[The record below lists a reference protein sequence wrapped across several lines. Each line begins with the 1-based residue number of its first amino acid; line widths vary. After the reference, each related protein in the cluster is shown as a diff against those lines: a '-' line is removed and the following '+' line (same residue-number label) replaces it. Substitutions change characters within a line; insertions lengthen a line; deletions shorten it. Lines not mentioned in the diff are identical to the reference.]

1 MSKKISLLL
10 ICIFVT
16 TSSFSQIVKSVV
28 LDSVM
33 VQAVKRG
40 FDVGDFIE
48 MVKSDTSFLRGFR
61 NLRNAPHEVKGFMTI
76 YGKKKKISGTRYQLA
91 LQVSDGQRRW
101 MEMQEE
107 KVTGKFYNR
116 KDEPGAYTA
125 ELFDDI
131 FFYTDTL
138 PVLPSSMSISAATNT
153 NNSGNISK
161 LKKLVFNP
169 GAEVEG
175 VPLIGKRMAIFDD
188 EMTRYYDYAI
198 ATANFKD
205 SVSCYV
211 FSCVVKPGAGDYPV
225 LKSLMTWFD
234 RKTFN
239 IVYRE
244 YRYQHRGVLFDFD
257 VTMKITMGYEKD
269 KLIPKQILYSGF
281 WDVPMKKQETVDFEL
296 GFLLK

>member
-1 MSKKISLLL
+1 MLLPTKA
-10 ICIFVT
+10 FTQV
-16 TSSFSQIVKSVV
+16 VKSVV

-61 NLRNAPHEVKGFMTI
+61 NLRNAPHEVTGNMTI
-76 YGKKKKISGTRYQLA
+76 YGKKKKVSGTRYQHA
-91 LQVSDGQRRW
+91 LQVSDGKMRW
-101 MEMQEE
+101 IEMQEE

-116 KDEPGAYTA
+116 GDEPGAYTA

-131 FFYTDTL
+131 FFYHDTL
-138 PVLPSSMSISAATNT
+138 PVLSPSVSISATTNT
-153 NNSGNISK
+153 NNSGNINK

-169 GAEVEG
+169 GAEIEG
-175 VPLIGKRMAIFDD
+175 VPLVGKRLAIFDD
-188 EMTRYYDYAI
+188 DMIRYYDYSI
-198 ATANFKD
+198 TNTTFKD

-211 FSCVVKPGAGDYPV
+211 FSCTVKPDAGDYPV
-225 LKSLMTWFD
+225 LKSLRTWFD

-244 YRYQHRGVLFDFD
+244 YRYQYSGLLFDFD
-257 VTMKITMGYEKD
+257 VTMKITMGYEQD
-269 KLIPKQILYSGF
+269 LLIPKQILYSGY
-281 WDVPMKKQETVDFEL
+281 WDLPLKKKETVDFEL
-296 GFLLK
+296 DFLLR

>member
-1 MSKKISLLL
+1 MRLKIPLLL
-10 ICIFVT
+10 LYLSLT
-16 TSSFSQIVKSVV
+16 TSAFSQVVKSVV

-61 NLRNAPHEVKGFMTI
+61 NLRNAPHDVKGNMTI
-76 YGKKKKISGTRYQLA
+76 YGKKKKISGTRYQHA
-91 LQVSDGQRRW
+91 LQVSDGKRRW

-107 KVTGKFYNR
+107 NVTGKFYNR

-131 FFYTDTL
+131 FFYKDTL
-138 PVLPSSMSISAATNT
+138 PVLSSSVSISAATNT

-169 GAEVEG
+169 GAEIDG

-188 EMTRYYDYAI
+188 EMVRYYDYSI
-198 ATANFKD
+198 STASFKD
-205 SVSCYV
+205 SISCYV
-211 FSCVVKPGAGDYPV
+211 FSCVAKPEAGDYPV
-225 LKSLMTWFD
+225 LKSLKTWFD

-244 YRYQHRGVLFDFD
+244 YRYQYNGMLFDFD
-257 VTMKITMGYEKD
+257 VAMKITMGYERE

-296 GFLLK
+296 GFVLN